1 MPLAYVTLSEQKD
14 YSQILHTGRDDTIT
28 LLIQAASAQ
37 VKNYLGNFS
46 PYEGERNSD
55 DDYHVDSNWEPVIA
69 LDSNGSQTVKPEVKL
84 AVMYLVDIHL
94 WPDRHKNEIKGQGR
108 LPEAVETIL
117 YPLRD
122 PALR

>member
-1 MPLAYVTLSEQKD
+1 MTLAYVTLTEQKA

-37 VKNYLGNFS
+37 VKNYLKAFS

-55 DDYHVDSNWEPVIA
+55 DDYY
-69 LDSNGSQTVKPEVKL
+69 LDSNLEPEIELDSAGNQSIKQEVKL
-84 AVMYLVDIHL
+84 AVLMLVDAHL
-94 WPDRHKNEIKGQGR
+94 WPDRHKGEIPGQGR
-108 LPEAVETIL
+108 LPLAVETIL

-122 PALR
+122 PAFR